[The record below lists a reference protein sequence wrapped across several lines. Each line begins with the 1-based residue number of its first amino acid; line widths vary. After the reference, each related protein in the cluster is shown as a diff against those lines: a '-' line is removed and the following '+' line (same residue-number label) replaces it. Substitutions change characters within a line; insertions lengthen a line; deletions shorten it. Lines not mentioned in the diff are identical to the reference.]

1 MTHPAIRH
9 RESEMDSGINA
20 ALRPTNCR
28 YGTPRLRTVRFHD
41 ANDDLH
47 DYKDF
52 DASAFYGEEFYGNT
66 E

>member
-1 MTHPAIRH
+1 
-9 RESEMDSGINA
+9 MDSGINA
-20 ALRPTNCR
+20 ALRPTNHR
-28 YGTPRLRTVRFHD
+28 YGTPRPRTVRFHD

-52 DASAFYGEEFYGNT
+52 DAGAFYGKEFYGNT